1 MNRIQ
6 RLMKL
11 HRLYKPAG
19 EDGSDTGG
27 TGTGDAGGNAGEA
40 GAKTADEGAGG
51 GEGAG
56 SDEGTKGAKEGTAAG
71 GDGKSTPP
79 SDADAKLLKDV
90 MKHKGRAQALEAEL
104 AAAKKRLDDFNG
116 VDPVKARELLAA
128 QEEAERKAAEAR
140 GEYDRLVSQMAERH
154 KEDTKSLNTQ
164 LEAERTRSATLAQ
177 QIADLTVG
185 NSFATS
191 SFVLEDLTL
200 TASKA
205 RVIYGAHFEFKDDKV
220 VGYDKPVGASERTLL
235 VDASGDPLGFN
246 EALRALVEKDP
257 DRDRLLRTRAKSGA
271 GSSTTVKGAKAAI
284 DMAERNATAKLKGS
298 AKISAGLKALANKG

>member
-27 TGTGDAGGNAGEA
+27 TGTGNAGGNAGEA

-51 GEGAG
+51 DEGAG
-56 SDEGTKGAKEGTAAG
+56 SDEGTKGAKEGAAAG

-164 LEAERTRSATLAQ
+164 LEAERARSATLAQ

-191 SFVLEDLTL
+191 AFVSEDLTL
-200 TASKA
+200 TATKA
-205 RVIYGAHFEFKDDKV
+205 RVIYGTHFEFKDGKV
-220 VGYDKPVGASERTLL
+220 VGYDKPLGASERTLL

-246 EALRALVEKDP
+246 EALRTLVEKDP
-257 DRDRLLRTRAKSGA
+257 DRDRLLRTKAKSGA

-284 DMAERNATAKLKGS
+284 DMAERNATAKLKGA